1 MARRVAVA
9 AVGIPTALALVHVG
23 RWPLVVALSVFAALG
38 ALELFRLAEARG
50 LRPFRALGAVA
61 AAMVPVVVY
70 GLLRGAV
77 NPRWL
82 GFAGV
87 GWLIVVMAA
96 AVVRR
101 PPAAGPLAAIAT
113 TAIAPLYTG
122 LIAGVLLFRHGA
134 VTAPWAAT
142 WLVFLPLVVVW
153 VCDSVAMAAG
163 SAIGGPKFAPTV
175 SPNKTWAGTIA
186 GSIAGALVGPL
197 FVALFLRPVGVVLAP
212 AWAAL
217 FGFVVA
223 SVGQIGDLA
232 ESLLKREAG
241 VKDSGGVFPG
251 HGGVLD
257 RFDSLYW
264 ALPTGAALL
273 TAFGIL

>member
-9 AVGIPTALALVHVG
+9 AVGIPTALVLVRVG
-23 RWPLVVALSVFAALG
+23 GWPLVAALSVFAALG
-38 ALELFRLAEARG
+38 TLELFRLAEARG
-50 LRPFRALGAVA
+50 GRPFTALGVTAGAAVPA
-61 AAMVPVVVY
+61 VLFS
-70 GLLRGAV
+70 LLRGAV
-77 NPRWL
+77 DPRWL

-101 PPAAGPLAAIAT
+101 PPESGPLAAVT
-113 TAIAPLYTG
+113 TTVVAPHYTG
-122 LIAGVLLFRHGA
+122 LIACVLLFRHGA

-153 VCDSVAMAAG
+153 VCDSVAMTAG
-163 SAIGGPKFAPTV
+163 SVIGGPKFAPTV

-197 FVALFLRPVGVVLAP
+197 FVVLFLRPVGVTLAP
-212 AWAAL
+212 GWAVL

-264 ALPTGAALL
+264 ALPTGAVLL